1 MDVRSQLPHRV
12 GGSRWMPHMRKT
24 LNSLFTSYPAYITH
38 LQTMSHSHA
47 KAEGLVKLLGNLDIL
62 AYAALLKVSFKSLSI
77 MQVN

>member
-12 GGSRWMPHMRKT
+12 GGSHWMPHMR
-24 LNSLFTSYPAYITH
+24 SYPAYITH